1 MKHLLSLKPDIT
13 TPGIFLLAQSL
24 KVDPEI
30 ANELVFCVLKKLL
43 KIKFLEIRTDSK
55 DAP

>member
-1 MKHLLSLKPDIT
+1 MKHLSTLKPDIT
-13 TPGIFLLAQSL
+13 TPEIFLLAQSL

-30 ANELVFCVLKKLL
+30 ANELVFCLKKQL